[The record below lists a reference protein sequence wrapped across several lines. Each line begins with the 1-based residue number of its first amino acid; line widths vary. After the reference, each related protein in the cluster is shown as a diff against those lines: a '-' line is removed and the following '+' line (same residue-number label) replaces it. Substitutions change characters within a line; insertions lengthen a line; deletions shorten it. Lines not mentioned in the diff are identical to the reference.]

1 MKRVATP
8 DVATYPGHRCGPHI
22 PPGALIDQLVDVHV
36 GNTLSG
42 VKGAVGGEALAFGTH
57 LAR

>member
-1 MKRVATP
+1 MQGVATP
-8 DVATYPGHRCGPHI
+8 YVAACSGHCCGPHI

-36 GNTLSG
+36 GNALSG
-42 VKGAVGGEALAFGTH
+42 VKGAVGGEALALRAH